1 MEAQAPVTPE
11 EPMMDSGTEAVE
23 EAKANLPLGRRDAL
37 CPWQMEA
44 SLDNTS
50 DVFTWE
56 PENIPEEDEE
66 EADAECEAEAFVFP
80 SDL

>member
-1 MEAQAPVTPE
+1 MQ
-11 EPMMDSGTEAVE
+11 SGTDLDQ

-37 CPWQMEA
+37 CPWPMET
-44 SLDNTS
+44 SMDNAS

-66 EADAECEAEAFVFP
+66 ADAECEAEAFFFP

>member
-1 MEAQAPVTPE
+1 MDTQAPVTPE
-11 EPMMDSGTEAVE
+11 EPVMDSSTEVVE
-23 EAKANLPLGRRDAL
+23 EAKANVPLGRRDAL
-37 CPWQMEA
+37 CPWQIDA
-44 SLDNTS
+44 LPDNSS

-66 EADAECEAEAFVFP
+66 EADAECEAEAFFFP

>member
-1 MEAQAPVTPE
+1 MEN
-11 EPMMDSGTEAVE
+11 SG
-23 EAKANLPLGRRDAL
+23 
-37 CPWQMEA
+37 
-44 SLDNTS
+44 

-66 EADAECEAEAFVFP
+66 ADAECEAEAFFFP